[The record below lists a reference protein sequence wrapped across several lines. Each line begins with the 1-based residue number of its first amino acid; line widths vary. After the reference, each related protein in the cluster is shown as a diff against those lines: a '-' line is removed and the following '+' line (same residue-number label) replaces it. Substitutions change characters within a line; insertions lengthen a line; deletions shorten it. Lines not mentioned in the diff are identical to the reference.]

1 MALGGDFR
9 ASAVGVGPNT
19 FGTVDSADRDQPTG
33 VSQVATLDTS
43 RKEKADSD
51 TKSDP
56 SAEEVADRI
65 RDRAEEVRRREL
77 ETALGRL
84 RESGEVTPA
93 ERRILAVLSVRLADA
108 LVEEWATSVA
118 DESEVDPE
126 TALALV
132 SE

>member
-1 MALGGDFR
+1 M
-9 ASAVGVGPNT
+9 
-19 FGTVDSADRDQPTG
+19 
-33 VSQVATLDTS
+33 SQVATLDTS